1 MLVSPKPAPTV
12 IPSSCSPVG
21 PAQVGNK
28 NKRARCPM
36 EPKKIFMLVAAFAIL
51 LFLKTPAD
59 AKSIGQIFQNQP
71 AASQKS
77 RLEVPQGWKVFRGH
91 SGLVVLHPAGW
102 QIQERKDGGFIGL
115 RPGSEGGPTALVVVQ
130 PSRKSM
136 GERQGWWKGAGQ
148 IFPDLFPGWL
158 SPGAAWLHK
167 ILRSQWL
174 RWLTVSRISPFGGSP
189 CASSK
194 ARRGPST

>member
-1 MLVSPKPAPTV
+1 
-12 IPSSCSPVG
+12 
-21 PAQVGNK
+21 
-28 NKRARCPM
+28 
-36 EPKKIFMLVAAFAIL
+36 MLVAVFAIL

-130 PSRKSM
+130 PIAEIDGRAS
-136 GERQGWWKGAGQ
+136 GVVEGVGQ
-148 IFPDLFPGWL
+148 IFPDLFPAVTVAGSRL
-158 SPGAAWLHK
+158 A
-167 ILRSQWL
+167 SQNPE
-174 RWLTVSRISPFGGSP
+174 VAVAEMAYSF
-189 CASSK
+189 
-194 ARRGPST
+194 